1 MPPVGLGCLAS
12 AKRSNRSCPHAW
24 AMGDG
29 RVWVGSQRG
38 GSGIGRLVIGP
49 SFSVVRGFGARVGER
64 SEGRRL
70 ARRVSL
76 LAERAIYFPQPVLAR
91 PIHAAGDWESPPQ
104 AGTGSPDPATDLML
118 TRPARAGRPT
128 SEANFIDKTGQR
140 RKENTG
146 NFGTFGIFR
155 PGLELI
161 MDTYG

>member
-1 MPPVGLGCLAS
+1 MPPAGLGRHAS

-24 AMGDG
+24 AMGEF
-29 RVWVGSQRG
+29 RVGSQRG
-38 GSGIGRLVIGP
+38 ESGNGRLVIGP
-49 SFSVVRGFGARVGER
+49 SFSVVRGSGARRGER

-76 LAERAIYFPQPVLAR
+76 LAERAIYLPQPVLAR

-104 AGTGSPDPATDLML
+104 AGTESPDPVTDLML

-128 SEANFIDKTGQR
+128 SEGNFIDKTGPM

-146 NFGTFGIFR
+146 NFGTLGIFQ
-155 PGLELI
+155 PGSELI